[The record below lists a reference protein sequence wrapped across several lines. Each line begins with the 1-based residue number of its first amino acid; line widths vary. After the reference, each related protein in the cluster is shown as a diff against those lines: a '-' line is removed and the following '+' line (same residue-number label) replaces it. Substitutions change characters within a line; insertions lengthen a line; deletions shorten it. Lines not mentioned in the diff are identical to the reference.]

1 MIPTTS
7 VYETRG
13 ERKTHSADDIIVVG
27 KVRFALL
34 AAEDFVGSEVHVVRK
49 THYDLSKPAFPL
61 PPLKYTR
68 GCPET

>member
-1 MIPTTS
+1 
-7 VYETRG
+7 
-13 ERKTHSADDIIVVG
+13 
-27 KVRFALL
+27 VRFALL